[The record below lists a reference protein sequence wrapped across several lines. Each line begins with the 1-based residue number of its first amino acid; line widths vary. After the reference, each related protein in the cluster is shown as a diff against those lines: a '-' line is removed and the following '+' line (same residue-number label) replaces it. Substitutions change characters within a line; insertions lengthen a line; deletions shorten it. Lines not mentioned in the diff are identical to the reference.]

1 MNMDRDSRHGA
12 LLARMRE
19 IEAQHREA
27 VESGDKTQAEALYA
41 QGEALYDGA
50 VKEEQEAIEGIAAL
64 LRSKAKLFELNLKG
78 SVSRMQRHGLSLEE
92 G

>member
-19 IEAQHREA
+19 IEQQHAASVEA
-27 VESGDKTQAEALYA
+27 GDKTQAEALYA
-41 QGEALYDGA
+41 QAATLYEGA
-50 VKEEQEAIEGIAAL
+50 VKEEQDAIEEVTAL